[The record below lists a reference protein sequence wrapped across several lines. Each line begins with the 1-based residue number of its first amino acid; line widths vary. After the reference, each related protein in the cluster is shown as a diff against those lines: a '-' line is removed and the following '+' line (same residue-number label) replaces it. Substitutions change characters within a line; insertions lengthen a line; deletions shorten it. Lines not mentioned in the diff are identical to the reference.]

1 MNIAQDLKD
10 IIADKLGVAPSEI
23 TMNTSFQNDLGTDS
37 LDIVD
42 LIMEA
47 EMKFNIEIPD
57 EEVETIATVGDAIR
71 YIEKKLGVTTMAPS
85 YPQSISS
92 TQLERDM
99 AKYADDTFNKGDL
112 KAGFLLLSE
121 ITGGIAI
128 FGLIA
133 TALTSWLPG
142 AGIPISSAMAAAA
155 IKKIAEVYADLP
167 TEDRRIII
175 KCANFLKKIV

>member
-1 MNIAQDLKD
+1 MAHLITEDCIAC
-10 IIADKLGVAPSEI
+10 
-23 TMNTSFQNDLGTDS
+23 GTC
-37 LDIVD
+37 
-42 LIMEA
+42 MA
-47 EMKFNIEIPD
+47 ECPF
-57 EEVETIATVGDAIR
+57 DAISEGDI
-71 YIEKKLGVTTMAPS
+71 YFIDPSSCEDCGICADCCPMGAIVCTEIQTTPT
-85 YPQSISS
+85 ISG

-128 FGLIA
+128 FGVIA
-133 TALTSWLPG
+133 TALTSLLPG

-175 KCANFLKKIV
+175 KCANFLKRIV

>member
-1 MNIAQDLKD
+1 MAHLITEDCIAC
-10 IIADKLGVAPSEI
+10 
-23 TMNTSFQNDLGTDS
+23 GTC
-37 LDIVD
+37 
-42 LIMEA
+42 M
-47 EMKFNIEIPD
+47 
-57 EEVETIATVGDAIR
+57 VECPFDAISEGDI
-71 YIEKKLGVTTMAPS
+71 YFIDPSSCEDCGICADCCYMGAIVSTEIQTTPT
-85 YPQSISS
+85 ISG

-128 FGLIA
+128 FGVIA

-142 AGIPISSAMAAAA
+142 AGIPISSAMAAAG
-155 IKKIAEVYADLP
+155 IKKIAEAYANLP

-175 KCANFLKKIV
+175 KCANFLKRIV

>member
-1 MNIAQDLKD
+1 MAHL
-10 IIADKLGVAPSEI
+10 I
-23 TMNTSFQNDLGTDS
+23 TEDCLACGACM
-37 LDIVD
+37 
-42 LIMEA
+42 
-47 EMKFNIEIPD
+47 D
-57 EEVETIATVGDAIR
+57 ECPFDAISEGDI
-71 YIEKKLGVTTMAPS
+71 YFIDPSSCEDCGICAACCPMGAIVSTEIQTTPT
-85 YPQSISS
+85 ISG

-142 AGIPISSAMAAAA
+142 AGIPISSAMAAAG
-155 IKKIAEVYADLP
+155 IKKIAEAYANLP
-167 TEDRRIII
+167 TEDRRTII
-175 KCANFLKKIV
+175 KCANFLKRIV